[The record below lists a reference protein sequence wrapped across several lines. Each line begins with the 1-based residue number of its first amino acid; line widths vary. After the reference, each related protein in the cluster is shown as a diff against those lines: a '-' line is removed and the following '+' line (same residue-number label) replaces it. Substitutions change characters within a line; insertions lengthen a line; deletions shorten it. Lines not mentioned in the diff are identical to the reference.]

1 MIFTSIKLCLLIIL
15 MFRFII
21 KRNSFPSTFFRL
33 GRRFMAEFY
42 ILTPGK
48 IPWNWFHT
56 KIRINETRLNNF
68 KMSFFIK
75 HRNLI
80 PMVGVQHIQVGS
92 LKALKIA
99 YTRDNIPRGMKFSW
113 DLIFRGFLI
122 DPRKLNRV
130 KTNSRLKNKSAKIVT
145 RSKVWNPNCAKICS
159 SENYK
164 KQPTCAKLYFCE
176 NFMPQGSHFIAEDTM
191 ESCAKLT
198 F

>member
-1 MIFTSIKLCLLIIL
+1 
-15 MFRFII
+15 
-21 KRNSFPSTFFRL
+21 
-33 GRRFMAEFY
+33 
-42 ILTPGK
+42 
-48 IPWNWFHT
+48 
-56 KIRINETRLNNF
+56 
-68 KMSFFIK
+68 MSLFFIK
-75 HRNLI
+75 HRNFI

-113 DLIFRGFLI
+113 DLIFRGILI

-164 KQPTCAKLYFCE
+164 KNQHVRNYTCAK
-176 NFMPQGSHFIAEDTM
+176 I
-191 ESCAKLT
+191 SCHKVVILLPKTLWKAVQNLLSNT
-198 F
+198 ARVSRL